1 MLLLGS
7 ALASSSYSTHGCIP
21 PIGRIPPTLRMDAL
35 DTAALAIPLVAG
47 PLAAWTVV
55 KRGEQQRESKEEETL
70 QGRLRDQAD
79 LAAPMIL
86 RGLLNEEDIER
97 VYSYANEVRDGMAPD
112 EEGGWVRCTPGHE
125 KIFLHGGRM
134 RDTVWRTFPEVC
146 PAVMSKLLDAMHS
159 SPLRASTWKRTSPW
173 RCSPVARALR
183 REFHK
188 YTAGGG
194 LIDLGHIDIGT
205 SITMS
210 VQLSPPESFQ
220 GGLFTT
226 TATDGHVT
234 QHKLNRG
241 DAVIF
246 CSERRA

>member
-1 MLLLGS
+1 
-7 ALASSSYSTHGCIP
+7 
-21 PIGRIPPTLRMDAL
+21 MDAL

-70 QGRLRDQAD
+70 QRRLRDQAD

-125 KIFLHGGRM
+125 KIFLHHGGRM
-134 RDTVWRTFPEVC
+134 RDAVWRTFPEVC

-159 SPLRASTWKRTSPW
+159 SPLRASTWKRTSLALQPDLHV
-173 RCSPVARALR
+173 RCV
-183 REFHK
+183 EFHK

-194 LIDLGHIDIGT
+194 LIDLGHTDIGT

-246 CSERRA
+246 CSESVHNVQTVEGGTRNSLVVELWTSEPNRVDRFH